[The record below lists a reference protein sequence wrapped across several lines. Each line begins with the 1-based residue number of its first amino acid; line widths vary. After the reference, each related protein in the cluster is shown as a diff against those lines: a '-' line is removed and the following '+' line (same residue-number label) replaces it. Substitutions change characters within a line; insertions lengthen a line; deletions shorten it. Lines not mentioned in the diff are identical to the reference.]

1 MIRFNEE
8 DLSNTYI
15 VNKTVTRGIKQAGF
29 GVGHKGQSESQ
40 AWAKWLS
47 TNLFPANAIH

>member
-8 DLSNTYI
+8 DLSDTCS

-29 GVGHKGQSESQ
+29 GVGHKGQSKSQ
-40 AWAKWLS
+40 SSAKWPF
-47 TNLFPANAIH
+47 TNLFSTNAVH